1 MKSTRFTTAAEGGLS
16 GNNEG
21 LKKGKNLWANFTISL
36 VLSTS
41 AAAIVFLGNCWLA
54 VDETML
60 TAEVLGPLKTSEL
73 ASVYNGKEGRGNSGS
88 LSKGA
93 SLLDFTGRC
102 R

>member
-1 MKSTRFTTAAEGGLS
+1 MAYVEIMKGWRKE
-16 GNNEG
+16 
-21 LKKGKNLWANFTISL
+21 KNLWANFTISL
-36 VLSTS
+36 VTKTTDFFMVLSTS

-60 TAEVLGPLKTSEL
+60 TAEVMGPLKTSEL
-73 ASVYNGKEGRGNSGS
+73 ASVYNGKEGRGNSGF

-102 R
+102 W